1 MDIMVDDVIN
11 QIKLLMYNECSDLI
25 KKISEKYTLNEN
37 EVLHTFFPD
46 NEKEIVKKKR
56 GRKKKTQDNFI
67 NVHSD
72 IIDGKKVL
80 IDDDNIVYNNNIHNP
95 LIIGKMNKEGK
106 IESI

>member
-80 IDDDNIVYNNNIHNP
+80 IDDDNIVYTNIRNP